1 MHSIESLRFL
11 WWCFAAES
19 LKNQLAVGTAVV
31 FSEGGVIKTPI
42 KTGNSKK
49 LLELNLLIAL

>member
-19 LKNQLAVGTAVV
+19 LKNQLAVATAVV

-42 KTGNSKK
+42 KTSNSTKF
-49 LLELNLLIAL
+49 LELNSFIAL